1 MSLCQYKDAL
11 GKPNE
16 GFHKERLLGM
26 ARNDLLGTIAISVLI
41 GFFMNKN
48 ILLVFIVIF
57 LLGVLL
63 HLIFCVDTAFI
74 KFLKKLIC

>member
-16 GFHKERLLGM
+16 GFHKERLFGM
-26 ARNDLLGTIAISVLI
+26 ARNDLLGTVAISILI
-41 GFFMNKN
+41 GLLMDKN
-48 ILLVFIVIF
+48 IFLVFIVIF

-63 HLIFCVDTAFI
+63 HLLFCVDTAFI
-74 KFLKKLIC
+74 KYLKKIIY